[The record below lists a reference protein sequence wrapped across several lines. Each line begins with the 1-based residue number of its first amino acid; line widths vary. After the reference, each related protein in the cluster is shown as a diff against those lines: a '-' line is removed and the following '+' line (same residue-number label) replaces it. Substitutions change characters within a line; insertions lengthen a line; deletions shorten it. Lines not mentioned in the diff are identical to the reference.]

1 MLKVFAPAK
10 VNLHLHVT
18 GRRDDGY
25 HTLDSLVMFADI
37 GDVLTFEKT
46 KHFSFAVEGPFAEEF
61 VGAELETSPQSK
73 NLVVRAAWRIANL
86 LARELDVRIT
96 LQKNLPLGGGIGG
109 GSADAAACLW
119 GLCQLWNV
127 SLPETHKSALAL
139 QLGSDVPVCLKSE
152 TCIMQGTGEI
162 FKEAPELAELPV
174 LLVWPGAP
182 TSTAAVFQALELSKF
197 SSPAKFPAGAIDQI
211 GTLCAYLN
219 ASTRNDL
226 TAGAISFLPT
236 IKLALDLIKTQP
248 GCQLSRLSGSGSTCF
263 GIFENEDQLAQAA
276 EIISLHHPTWWVR
289 TGWLNRVSRY

>member
-1 MLKVFAPAK
+1 MLQVFAPAK

-25 HTLDSLVMFADI
+25 HTLDSLVAFADI
-37 GDVLTFEKT
+37 GDVLFFEKARN
-46 KHFSFAVEGPFAEEF
+46 FSFEVEGPFAESF
-61 VGAELETSPQSK
+61 TGAELDTSPQSK

-86 LARELDVRIT
+86 LARELDVSIK

-139 QLGSDVPVCLKSE
+139 QLGADVPVCLKSE

-174 LLVWPGAP
+174 LLAWPGAP
-182 TSTAAVFQALELSKF
+182 TSTAAIFQSLEMPQF
-197 SSPAKFPAGAIDQI
+197 SAPAKFPGGAIDQI

-226 TAGAISFLPT
+226 TSGAVSFLPAV
-236 IKLALDLIKTQP
+236 KLALDLIKTQP
-248 GCQLSRLSGSGSTCF
+248 GCQLARLSGSGSTCF
-263 GIFENEDQLAQAA
+263 GIFENEDQLTQAA
-276 EIISLHHPTWWVR
+276 ETISLHHPTWWVR